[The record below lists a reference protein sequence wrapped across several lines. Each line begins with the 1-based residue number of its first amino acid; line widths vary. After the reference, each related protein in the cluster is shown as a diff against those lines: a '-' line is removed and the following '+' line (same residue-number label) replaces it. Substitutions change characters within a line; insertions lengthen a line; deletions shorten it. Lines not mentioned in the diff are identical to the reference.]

1 MMNSPFEEL
10 EYLADYLPEEGE
22 SVVVT
27 RRSGE
32 LMCESFL
39 HPQQRDD
46 VSDPEF
52 YGRLVQSN
60 ERLNS
65 LSALPMWCC
74 AILFFWLCVLVH
86 RLTGLGWGGWYL
98 DVGLGL
104 IVLLGCFSWIR
115 RRQATLFATEIR
127 PMLNWQI
134 RRRRLDR
141 YAIMGVIRQHPE
153 LRTMMEELSR
163 WDD

>member
-1 MMNSPFEEL
+1 MSTPFEEL
-10 EYLADYLPEEGE
+10 EYLADYLPDEGE

-32 LMCESFL
+32 LVCESL
-39 HPQQRDD
+39 LQSQHPDGI
-46 VSDPEF
+46 SDPEF
-52 YGRLVQSN
+52 YGRLVQCN

-65 LSALPMWCC
+65 QSAMPMWCC
-74 AILFFWLCVLVH
+74 VIFFFWACVAVH
-86 RLTGLGWGGWYL
+86 QWSGLGWNGWYL

-115 RRQATLFATEIR
+115 RRQTALFGTEIR

-141 YAIMGVIRQHPE
+141 YVILGAMRQHSE
-153 LRTMMEELSR
+153 LRTLLDEMSR
-163 WDD
+163 WND